1 MVKINCR
8 KPERG
13 FADIGERKSL
23 LRCDG
28 DLFDGDGFDEN
39 REEKLGRVSHV
50 HSLLS

>member
-8 KPERG
+8 KPEWG
-13 FADIGERKSL
+13 ADIGERKSL
-23 LRCDG
+23 LRCGD
-28 DLFDGDGFDEN
+28 DLFYGDEFDEN